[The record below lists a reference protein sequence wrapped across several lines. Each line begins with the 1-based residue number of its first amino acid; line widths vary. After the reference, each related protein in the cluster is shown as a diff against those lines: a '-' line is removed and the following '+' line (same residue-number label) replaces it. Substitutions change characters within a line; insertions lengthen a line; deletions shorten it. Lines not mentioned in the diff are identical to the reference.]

1 MELLISMKA
10 ENINKT
16 MFHQGSMMDM
26 PSDQA
31 NPYFVMEI
39 RDMNPEKISILHEY
53 AGKLQEAFEGDGEY
67 IIEET
72 ETGLKIRNK
81 VDETKPYKKEWDKW
95 ARFAKKM
102 HDKLE
107 KFVYWEIIR
116 PKTS

>member
-10 ENINKT
+10 EDINRT
-16 MFHQGSMMDM
+16 VFHQGTMMDM
-26 PSDQA
+26 PSDQT
-31 NPYFVMEI
+31 NGYFIMEI
-39 RDMNPEKISILHEY
+39 RDMNAEKIAILHEY
-53 AGKLQEAFEGDGEY
+53 AKKLQEAFADDANY
-67 IIEET
+67 TIEET

-81 VDETKPYKKEWDKW
+81 VDEAKPYKKEWDNW